1 MITLGRILFRA
12 VIILCINQCIMAQK
26 LQPNVVLIL
35 ADDMG
40 WGDLHIN
47 GNKIIETPA
56 IDRMAAQSMRF
67 DRFYVCPLCA
77 PTRAEMLTGRY
88 FLRTGVSSVAQGFEN
103 MRTDEITIAEI
114 LRENG
119 YATGCFGKWHN
130 GGYFQQHPN
139 RQGFDEFVGF
149 CVGHLGYYFDATYLH
164 NDDDIRSSGYST
176 DYFTV
181 EAINFIKKNRKVP
194 FFCYVAYNV
203 PHSPFQ
209 VPEKYFNK
217 YKSKGADNILSS
229 VYGMVENMDDN
240 IAALLQELDNLKIR
254 ENTIVIFL
262 SDNGPNTVRY
272 NGGMKGIKGSVD
284 EGGVRVP
291 FYVSWTGVIRSG
303 STPQLSQ
310 DIDILPTILGLC
322 NIEYN
327 PVRPFDGKDL
337 TNIIKEKETPFDRY
351 IFSRQAN
358 QPLSSCNGSVRNGR
372 YRLVVSNTDTALYD
386 LNIDP
391 FQNTDISATDRVTTS
406 SVLSVY
412 KEWEGELVEN
422 YRPVNTI
429 NAGFPGEK
437 KITLPVQDAALS
449 GKIKYSS
456 IYPNQAHTENWQQ
469 DGDSILWVLNLKNS
483 GAYRVELEYGCP
495 PGETGSKMIFYSR
508 SGSIPFTI
516 EEPFES
522 MVLPERDYVK
532 RGESSE
538 RTWTWMTI
546 GNVTLQSGSE
556 NLGIKLI
563 KKMKDQAGIIKAIRF
578 IKL

>member
-1 MITLGRILFRA
+1 ME
-12 VIILCINQCIMAQK
+12 
-26 LQPNVVLIL
+26 
-35 ADDMG
+35 
-40 WGDLHIN
+40 W
-47 GNKIIETPA
+47 
-56 IDRMAAQSMRF
+56 
-67 DRFYVCPLCA
+67 
-77 PTRAEMLTGRY
+77 
-88 FLRTGVSSVAQGFEN
+88 LRTWTTTLQSV
-103 MRTDEITIAEI
+103 
-114 LRENG
+114 
-119 YATGCFGKWHN
+119 
-130 GGYFQQHPN
+130 
-139 RQGFDEFVGF
+139 
-149 CVGHLGYYFDATYLH
+149 
-164 NDDDIRSSGYST
+164 
-176 DYFTV
+176 
-181 EAINFIKKNRKVP
+181 
-194 FFCYVAYNV
+194 
-203 PHSPFQ
+203 
-209 VPEKYFNK
+209 
-217 YKSKGADNILSS
+217 
-229 VYGMVENMDDN
+229 
-240 IAALLQELDNLKIR
+240 LQELDNLRIR

-291 FYVSWTGVIRSG
+291 FYVSWPGVIRSG

-337 TNIIKEKETPFDRY
+337 TDIIKEKETPFDRY

-412 KEWEGELVEN
+412 KEWEGELVDN

-429 NAGFPGEK
+429 DAGFPGEK

-483 GAYRVELEYGCP
+483 GTYRVELEYGCP
-495 PGETGSKMIFYSR
+495 TR
-508 SGSIPFTI
+508 
-516 EEPFES
+516 
-522 MVLPERDYVK
+522 
-532 RGESSE
+532 
-538 RTWTWMTI
+538 
-546 GNVTLQSGSE
+546 
-556 NLGIKLI
+556 
-563 KKMKDQAGIIKAIRF
+563 
-578 IKL
+578 